1 MSCGGHFI
9 SLVSTLCAPEVAGG
23 SRSGLG
29 LGGDETIVSKS
40 SSHLVATSTL
50 SPVAKPCIPTGPAQ
64 PSAQAF
70 LASLLLAMPP
80 MLTAAPRKHK
90 GMLRSKAFPHL
101 FGSFLFRAF
110 VRLVLGFA
118 PQGQLFQRERLG
130 CGHSTHPSFKNP
142 AALRW

>member
-9 SLVSTLCAPEVAGG
+9 SLVSTLCALEVAGG

-40 SSHLVATSTL
+40 SSHLVGHL
-50 SPVAKPCIPTGPAQ
+50 HPVAKPCIPTGPAQ

-90 GMLRSKAFPHL
+90 GTLRSKAFPHL

-110 VRLVLGFA
+110 VLLVLGFA

-130 CGHSTHPSFKNP
+130 CGHSTHASFKNP